1 MPNGPDARDHMRR
14 QDPYLYTPPQP
25 FPQSFWQHYATR
37 HTCTPRVRQFLNGW
51 GNYKAWYGVQDPN
64 IWIKQLLRKGGNVVV
79 YVTGERTEPKKP
91 SLARLTPYRGQI
103 EQFAIHYRPLLCT
116 PPNRPVRSLPATAHH
131 DPRPQNMGQSD
142 RFYGRYL
149 EAISDNIRQ
158 TIHTLNPKPSPR
170 HVPTR
175 DGFTHQLATRTVP
188 W

>member
-1 MPNGPDARDHMRR
+1 MPNGLDSRDHMRR
-14 QDPYLYTPPQP
+14 QDPYLYTPTQS

-51 GNYKAWYGVQDPN
+51 GSYKAWYGVQDLN

-79 YVTGERTEPKKP
+79 YVTGEKTEPKEP
-91 SLARLTPYRGQI
+91 SFARTHSLPRPNRTVRHT
-103 EQFAIHYRPLLCT
+103 FRPLLCA
-116 PPNRPVRSLPATAHH
+116 PNRRVRSLPATAHH

-158 TIHTLNPKPSPR
+158 TIHILNPKPSPATSQTVR
-170 HVPTR
+170 LNPSQPVTWHHVP
-175 DGFTHQLATRTVP
+175 
-188 W
+188 

>member
-51 GNYKAWYGVQDPN
+51 GNYKAWYGVQDLN

-91 SLARLTPYRGQI
+91 SLARLTPYQGQI
-103 EQFAIHYRPLLCT
+103 EQFATHSDLSCAPPTALYAHFLL
-116 PPNRPVRSLPATAHH
+116 LPT
-131 DPRPQNMGQSD
+131 
-142 RFYGRYL
+142 
-149 EAISDNIRQ
+149 
-158 TIHTLNPKPSPR
+158 T
-170 HVPTR
+170 TR
-175 DGFTHQLATRTVP
+175 DHKTWDKATDFMEDILKQYQMIFDRPFTF
-188 W
+188 